1 MPDLTNTVRWLEF
14 LPDLL
19 GNLDSPR
26 PFYFKLNGSMS
37 KEQLLALDAALGER
51 SALPDLPELAKGAND
66 ERRAQHEVLR
76 KERDEAARV
85 EVTKK
90 YARALEP
97 YVRLGDE
104 PLSFDSKAVVSLLD
118 YFDTVT
124 RHLAGLELLFEP
136 YRALV
141 NCNTLGVRG
150 HFYSGRLSGGFTTT
164 ASRDSGA
171 RRGQTVAR

>member
-26 PFYFKLNGSMS
+26 PFFFKLNGSMS
-37 KEQLLALDAALGER
+37 KEQLLALDAALEQR
-51 SALPDLPELAKGAND
+51 STLPELPAEATPEQK
-66 ERRAQHEVLR
+66 
-76 KERDEAARV
+76 KEYDEAARL
-85 EVTKK
+85 EVVKK

-97 YVRLGDE
+97 YVKLGDE
-104 PLSFDSKAVVSLLD
+104 PLSFDSKPVASLHD
-118 YFDTVT
+118 YFEVVT

-141 NCNTLGVRG
+141 SANTLGVRG
-150 HFYSGRLSGGFTTT
+150 HFYSGRLSGGFTSTT
-164 ASRDSGA
+164 SRNSGGRRSQTAA
-171 RRGQTVAR
+171 R